1 MRKTFLTLLLLVAT
15 ATAGA
20 QEIVKGDMNNDI
32 QLTVA
37 DVTSLIN
44 VVIGR
49 SPKETV
55 NLGGDP
61 YKVDN
66 TPVVGTWCAPDDTP
80 FKLNEDGTTDYPG
93 AATRPLL
100 RL

>member
-1 MRKTFLTLLLLVAT
+1 MTLLLLVAT

-20 QEIVKGDMNNDI
+20 QEIVKGDMNNDN
-32 QLTVA
+32 QLTAA
-37 DVTSLIN
+37 DVTSLVN

-55 NLGGDP
+55 NP
-61 YKVDN
+61 VDN
-66 TPVVGTWCAPDDTP
+66 TPVVGTWCAPEDTP
-80 FKLNEDGTTDYPG
+80 FKLNEDGTTDYPD

>member
-1 MRKTFLTLLLLVAT
+1 MRNVLMTLLLLVAA

-20 QEIVKGDMNNDI
+20 QEIVKGDMNGDNH
-32 QLTVA
+32 LTAA
-37 DVTSLIN
+37 DVTSLVN

-66 TPVVGTWCAPDDTP
+66 TPVVGTWCAPDDKLFT
-80 FKLNEDGTTDYPG
+80 LNEDGTTNYPE